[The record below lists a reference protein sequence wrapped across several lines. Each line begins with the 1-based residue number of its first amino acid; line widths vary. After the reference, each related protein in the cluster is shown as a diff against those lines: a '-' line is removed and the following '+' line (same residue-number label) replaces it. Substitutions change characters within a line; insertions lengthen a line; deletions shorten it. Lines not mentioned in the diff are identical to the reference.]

1 MICRGCGGVVG
12 RDCFNPPECEWIT
25 QELTES
31 AREQWAQDYA
41 AMEAA
46 HYAEL
51 EAQRNADLEAAFRD
65 LPLTTTE
72 DGS

>member
-1 MICRGCGGVVG
+1 VICPGCGGVVG

-25 QELTES
+25 RELTED
-31 AREQWAQDYA
+31 ARERWAQEYA

-51 EAQRNADLEAAFRD
+51 EKAHRSDLASPEGE
-65 LPLTTTE
+65 LTT
-72 DGS
+72 